1 MNIEDNI
8 FKRYEIDINKLVSF
22 GFIKDNDTYIYT
34 KVFMDNTFKAV
45 ITIDNN
51 KVSGKVIDIDS
62 NTIYN
67 NFRLN
72 SSLFYASKVK
82 EEYINIL
89 TTIRDNCFKKKYF
102 IFNQTNRINNYI
114 MNTYNS
120 APEFLWEKYSGY
132 GVYRNKNNNKWFAL
146 IANIDKSSVSNTNG
160 EVEIINVKC
169 NSNDINNLV
178 DNKSYF
184 KAYHMNKNNWITILL
199 DDSLNDKDIIKLIDN
214 SYEMVDSKQ

>member
-1 MNIEDNI
+1 MNIEDSI

-22 GFIKDNDTYIYT
+22 GFIKDNDTYTYT

-45 ITIDNN
+45 ITINNN
-51 KVSGKVIDIDS
+51 KVLGKVIDIDS

-72 SSLFYASKVK
+72 NNLSYANKVK

-89 TTIRDNCFKKKYF
+89 TFIRDNCFKKKYF
-102 IFNQTNRINNYI
+102 IFNQTNRINDYI

-120 APEFLWEKYSGY
+120 TPEFLWEKYSGY
-132 GVYRNKNNNKWFAL
+132 GVYRNKKNNKWFAL
-146 IANIDKSSVSNTNG
+146 IANIDKSSISNSTG

-169 NSNDINNLV
+169 NKDDINKLL
-178 DNKSYF
+178 DSKSYF

-199 DDSLNDKDIIKLIDN
+199 DDSIDDKDIIKLIDN
-214 SYEMVDSKQ
+214 SYELVDSKH